1 MEQLKAL
8 VKGRAKLK
16 ANITRSLAWA
26 EDAHQSD
33 ATPAEVSSRLE
44 HLNTTW
50 KEFIRFGHKIAVL
63 DEVDV
68 YVDPEP
74 DNAFY
79 EGKYLRAHSLLL
91 AMAGTRPSP
100 STLTTQRGSDLY
112 ERYNRPRHI
121 VNSFMGQFMKLPT
134 TTKSDAATLRKVSDG
149 ANEIV
154 RGLDAIEETGRDCWI
169 IYLALEKLDAD
180 TRRRWIE
187 RSVESDSPT
196 LEKFFKFLDARC
208 EELELSKRETTG
220 GKTTASVGQR
230 ISFAKE
236 KSLCYNCLKPGHG
249 VRRCKSTFN
258 CRHCKAQHHTL
269 LHLQGTQ
276 HAIGTIAKI
285 GEDQDDPNAHIS
297 PVTISHIAQ
306 TEGSAAIVC
315 AQGTASATQSNG
327 WNRSTLPTAM
337 ANVQNANGD
346 LPRPGYLFTRRGS
359 VVGSNLPHRFRQNP
373 LFREQHVPRWNPPA
387 RAVQVDIVVGKHAA
401 TTKPNLILHALG
413 LARTPSRILVTGI
426 SSIKADITRGCS
438 TLRIPSR
445 KSEDQLV
452 VQAHVLGKIT
462 PSLERQSIDAS
473 ARQVFN
479 DLQLADSQ
487 FSTSGPVDILL
498 GSKHVWSAI
507 TGRKIFDNKD
517 KLIAIS
523 SIFGWVIRS
532 LFAPRANNTM
542 ALATTVDIDATL
554 RRFWELESIHR
565 KAEVQPEDKE
575 VEEHFLNTHTR
586 DDNGK
591 YIVELPFTS
600 SDPEFADTLQGALQ
614 RFKSVKRRLAQNH
627 QLRKDYLNFMRVYQ
641 SLGHMRE
648 ISPSEIPN
656 ERSFYL
662 PHHPVLGRKLR
673 VVFDG
678 SYRDAK
684 GKALNDTLSIGPSIK
699 RDLFAVCLRF
709 RMHKYVFSAD
719 IVKMFRQIC
728 VSEKHRNFQRI
739 VWRED
744 PSDPIK
750 HFKLCTVT
758 YGTSCAPF
766 LAVRVLEQLAADHQ
780 KEFPTAAK
788 ILMEDFYVDDVF
800 TGSNSEDELRRN
812 RDELVQLMSCA
823 KLELGKWV
831 SNNKYIVSEDKTDSS
846 PSSVKVL
853 RLHWHPK
860 KDTLSY
866 NVNLAK
872 RPSCTKRQVLSDVSR
887 IFDPLG
893 LLAPTVVQFKIL
905 FQRL

>member
-8 VKGRAKLK
+8 VKGRARLK

-50 KEFIRFGHKIAVL
+50 KEFIRFGDEIAVL
-63 DEVDV
+63 DEVDG

-79 EGKYLRAHSLLL
+79 EGKYLRAHSLLS
-91 AMAGTRPSP
+91 AMAVTRPSP
-100 STLTTQRGSDLY
+100 STVSSENGSHGLQINNDAIISLLQQQQQLFEKLAADRATAQLPRPTRAY
-112 ERYNRPRHI
+112 NTAWERLNERYNRPRHI
-121 VNSFMGQFMKLPT
+121 VNSFMEQFMKLPT
-134 TTKSDAATLRKVSDG
+134 TTKSDAATLRKVSDS

-154 RGLDAIEETGRDCWI
+154 RGLDAIKETGRDCWI
-169 IYLALEKLDAD
+169 IYLAFEKLDAA

-196 LEKFFKFLDARC
+196 LEEFFKFLDARC

-220 GKTTASVGQR
+220 GKTTASIGDKTKKVTHSLVALDGNKYSKCYSTEHRLYGCPQFLGMSAGQR

-249 VRRCKSTFN
+249 IRRCKSTFN
-258 CRHCKAQHHTL
+258 CTKCKAQHHSL
-269 LHLQGTQ
+269 LHLQ
-276 HAIGTIAKI
+276 
-285 GEDQDDPNAHIS
+285 
-297 PVTISHIAQ
+297 
-306 TEGSAAIVC
+306 
-315 AQGTASATQSNG
+315 
-327 WNRSTLPTAM
+327 
-337 ANVQNANGD
+337 
-346 LPRPGYLFTRRGS
+346 
-359 VVGSNLPHRFRQNP
+359 
-373 LFREQHVPRWNPPA
+373 
-387 RAVQVDIVVGKHAA
+387 
-401 TTKPNLILHALG
+401 
-413 LARTPSRILVTGI
+413 
-426 SSIKADITRGCS
+426 
-438 TLRIPSR
+438 
-445 KSEDQLV
+445 EDQLV

-462 PSLERQSIDAS
+462 SSLERQSIDAS
-473 ARQVFN
+473 ALQVFN

-487 FSTSGPVDILL
+487 FSTSGPVNILL
-498 GSKHVWSAI
+498 GSEHVWSAI
-507 TGRKIFDNKD
+507 TGRKIFDNKG

-523 SIFGWVIRS
+523 SIFGWVITS
-532 LFAPRANNTM
+532 LFAPRASNTM
-542 ALATTVDIDATL
+542 ALTTTVDIDATL

-575 VEEHFLNTHTR
+575 VEEHFLNTHAR

-614 RFKSVKRRLAQNH
+614 RFKSVERRLSQNH
-627 QLRKDYLNFMRVYQ
+627 QLRKDYVNFMRKYQ

-684 GKALNDTLSIGPSIK
+684 GKALNDTLSIGPSIQ

-719 IVKMFRQIC
+719 IVKMFRQIW

-750 HFKLCTVT
+750 HFTLCTVT

-788 ILMEDFYVDDVF
+788 NLMEDFYVDDVL
-800 TGSNSEDELRRN
+800 TGSNSEDELQRN

-831 SNNKYIVSEDKTDSS
+831 SNTKYIVSEDNTDSS
-846 PSSVKVL
+846 HSSVKVL
-853 RLHWHPK
+853 GLHWHPK

-866 NVNLAK
+866 NVNLAIY
-872 RPSCTKRQVLSDVSR
+872 P
-887 IFDPLG
+887 
-893 LLAPTVVQFKIL
+893 
-905 FQRL
+905 